1 MGVPESAKTS
11 WRELRGGRPLVNLYG
26 MTEVLGMIS
35 MMDWKSDT
43 DGPAVSMVNTEMK
56 RPRLMDVNRIIA
68 ETAYRF

>member
-1 MGVPESAKTS
+1 
-11 WRELRGGRPLVNLYG
+11 